1 MDALG
6 LSIARDGPESFSGVF
21 RRPSYAF
28 STRVQRRFIRGS
40 RENSPAPSL
49 HRAL

>member
-28 STRVQRRFIRGS
+28 STRVEAFYTRIT
-40 RENSPAPSL
+40 
-49 HRAL
+49 